1 MMIGL
6 TDDSQIFFVSY
17 LASQGGADC
26 YYEIYD
32 AQGNDLIE
40 LDSWVN

>member
-1 MMIGL
+1 MKKIKIIAVL
-6 TDDSQIFFVSY
+6 LVFSAF

-32 AQGNDLIE
+32 AEGNDLIE